1 MMNNKISREA
11 GEKHDLLM
19 PLLNGMYLE
28 MQELSKK
35 KPDTALN
42 EYKIKAINRILTP
55 AKELLQYEDTYPFLD
70 ILNSDDIPTNSDVIL
85 ILNQYIRAMNLYKN
99 KYFSFNNNDWRVG

>member
-1 MMNNKISREA
+1 MNNKISREA
-11 GEKHDLLM
+11 GEKYDLLM

-42 EYKIKAINRILTP
+42 EYKIKVINRILTP

-85 ILNQYIRAMNLYKN
+85 ILNQYIRAMHLYKD
-99 KYFSFNNNDWRVG
+99 KYFSFNNNKWRVE